1 MVMNLLDKF
10 DAVTVEADFRIT
22 PEDKAFCEAHQ
33 AAYDAAIQSFHELAF
48 FWEDM
53 ENTQKELLG
62 SKEDTYLSS
71 RDGPEISQRRIN
83 AHLEWLHRAVI
94 SNIVY
99 HFNSTYHVSVRDD
112 YVANNLLPQMPD
124 LRIYENKEAR
134 EAYHKKLRE
143 AKIRY
148 EDVFDQMLLL
158 LDGRSFTEQAF
169 HELVE
174 KCHKAA
180 WNLYQNKAN
189 YERKKALI
197 SFNGYFCSL
206 HHYSWQDEWTLEDKT
221 QDILRGVAHYET
233 GSFDVYPLG
242 FSELLGYQQSPNNEH
257 EFSTC
262 KKVKGLKMFKN
273 GRVDIRFTSE
283 TYAAEFATRYLGLV
297 C

>member
-1 MVMNLLDKF
+1 MLMNLLDKF

-71 RDGPEISQRRIN
+71 RDGPEISQHRIN

-169 HELVE
+169 HELAE

-242 FSELLGYQQSPNNEH
+242 FSELLGYQRSPNNEH

>member
-62 SKEDTYLSS
+62 SKEETYLSS
-71 RDGPEISQRRIN
+71 RDGPEISQHRIN

-169 HELVE
+169 HELAE

-242 FSELLGYQQSPNNEH
+242 FSELLGYQRSPNNEH

>member
-71 RDGPEISQRRIN
+71 RDGPEISQHRIN

-169 HELVE
+169 HELAE

-242 FSELLGYQQSPNNEH
+242 FSELLGYQRSPNNEH

>member
-71 RDGPEISQRRIN
+71 RDGPEISQHRIN

-169 HELVE
+169 HELAE

-242 FSELLGYQQSPNNEH
+242 FSELLGYQRSPNNEH
-257 EFSTC
+257 EFYNC
-262 KKVKGLKMFKN
+262 KKVKGLKILKN

>member
-71 RDGPEISQRRIN
+71 RDGPEISQHRIN

-242 FSELLGYQQSPNNEH
+242 FSELLGYQRSPNNEH

-283 TYAAEFATRYLGLV
+283 TYAAEFAAKYLGLV
-297 C
+297 P

>member
-1 MVMNLLDKF
+1 MMNLLDKF
-10 DAVTVEADFRIT
+10 ETVTIKADVRIT

-33 AAYDAAIQSFHELAF
+33 AAYDAAIQFFHELAF

-112 YVANNLLPQMPD
+112 YVPNNLLPQKPD
-124 LRIYENKEAR
+124 LRIYENKEAHD
-134 EAYHKKLRE
+134 AYHEKLRA
-143 AKIRY
+143 AKVRY
-148 EDVFDQMLLL
+148 EDVVDQIILL
-158 LDGRSFTEQAF
+158 LDGRSFAEQAF
-169 HELVE
+169 HELAE

-180 WNLYQNKAN
+180 WNLYKNRPE

-197 SFNGYFCSL
+197 TFNGYFCTN

-221 QDILRGVAHYET
+221 QDILRGVAHWVSDWHYRRCDRLIAMCSQT
-233 GSFDVYPLG
+233 
-242 FSELLGYQQSPNNEH
+242 SPPE
-257 EFSTC
+257 
-262 KKVKGLKMFKN
+262 
-273 GRVDIRFTSE
+273 R
-283 TYAAEFATRYLGLV
+283 AAA
-297 C
+297 

>member
-71 RDGPEISQRRIN
+71 RDGPEISQHRIN

-169 HELVE
+169 HELAE

-242 FSELLGYQQSPNNEH
+242 FSELLGYQRSPNNEH

-273 GRVDIRFTSE
+273 GRVDIRFATE
-283 TYAAEFATRYLGLV
+283 TYAAEFAAKYLGLV
-297 C
+297 P

>member
-174 KCHKAA
+174 KCHKALIAALEKPERRLVLRIIDAQDSIREQTSLDSFIAGFELA
-180 WNLYQNKAN
+180 WRLSIELQNDEN
-189 YERKKALI
+189 ER
-197 SFNGYFCSL
+197 SFSCRTRRTGARCV
-206 HHYSWQDEWTLEDKT
+206 WEDE
-221 QDILRGVAHYET
+221 I
-233 GSFDVYPLG
+233 
-242 FSELLGYQQSPNNEH
+242 
-257 EFSTC
+257 
-262 KKVKGLKMFKN
+262 
-273 GRVDIRFTSE
+273 
-283 TYAAEFATRYLGLV
+283 
-297 C
+297 